1 MAYIIPVKGLKDGTG
16 KAISLGEMVA
26 GDLIGADYLDAQR
39 KNLYGTYADRPAA
52 AAGNAGALYFASN
65 TLECYR
71 STGSAWVL
79 VGRGGAE
86 LGHAERTT
94 PYSTTVN
101 TFADVPGLAVDYVAG
116 EGATYVTYGATAR
129 TLSAGNTGVLA
140 LFVDGTQVGQVLYN
154 VAAFLTQSSGVRISG
169 KTPGA
174 TVQVRV
180 RARQA
185 NAPTEFNLFGDATD
199 RPFLHVVTG

>member
-1 MAYIIPVKGLKDGTG
+1 MPNIIPVKAIKDGTG
-16 KAISLGEMVA
+16 KAISLGEAVA
-26 GDLIGADYLDAQR
+26 GDQIPYSYLDAQR
-39 KNLYGTYADRPAA
+39 SNLYGTYAARPAA
-52 AAGNAGALYFASN
+52 AAGNAGALYYASD

-71 STGSAWVL
+71 STGSAWAL

-101 TFADVPGLAVDYVAG
+101 TFADVPGLSIDYVAG
-116 EGATYVTYGATAR
+116 EGAAFATYGGTAQ
-129 TLSAGNTGVLA
+129 TFTNGNTGVLA
-140 LFVDGTQVGQVLYN
+140 LFVDGAQVGQILYN
-154 VAAFLTQSSGVRISG
+154 STFFATQSSGFRISG

-185 NAPTEFNLFGDATD
+185 NAPTEFKLYGDSAD
-199 RPFLHVVTG
+199 RPFIRVVTG

>member
-1 MAYIIPVKGLKDGTG
+1 MANIIPVKGIKDGTG
-16 KAISLGEMVA
+16 RAISLGEAVA
-26 GDLIGADYLDAQR
+26 GDIIPYEYLDAQR

-52 AAGNAGALYFASN
+52 AAGNAGALYYASD

-94 PYSTTVN
+94 PFTTGSNPFV
-101 TFADVPGLAVDYVAG
+101 DVPGLAVDYVAG
-116 EGATYVTYGATAR
+116 EGAAFVSFGATGKV
-129 TLSAGNTGVLA
+129 SAAGPTGVVGI
-140 LFVDGTQVGQVLYN
+140 FVDGTQMAQILYTN
-154 VAAFLTQSSGVRISG
+154 STYLTMSMGVRVSG
-169 KTPGA
+169 KTPGT

-180 RARQA
+180 RARQ
-185 NAPTEFNLFGDATD
+185 TGSGTSFDLIGDSAD
-199 RPFLHVVTG
+199 RCFVRAVTG